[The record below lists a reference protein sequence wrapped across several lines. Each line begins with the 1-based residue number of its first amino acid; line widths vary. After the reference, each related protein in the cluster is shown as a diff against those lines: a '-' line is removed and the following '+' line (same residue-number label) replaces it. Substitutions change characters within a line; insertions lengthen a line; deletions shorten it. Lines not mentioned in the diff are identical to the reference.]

1 MFCAPS
7 RMLESR
13 IAFETSPSAV
23 NGGQTTMSTSLT
35 LAKSILR
42 LRTRSS
48 ASATV
53 LFIFQF
59 PAIISFRSLFIKGLR
74 LCVRLFLA
82 QGGHARQDLAFEEFE
97 ARAAAGAHEGHFVAQ
112 LGFVQRLNAVAAADD
127 ALGAA
132 LLRHLRHC
140 AGNGECAFRKSF
152 ILEQP
157 HRSEDHTS
165 ELQ

>member
-7 RMLESR
+7 RMFESR
-13 IAFETSPSAV
+13 IAFETSPKAV

-59 PAIISFRSLFIKGLR
+59 PAIISFRSLFIDSLR
-74 LCVRLFLA
+74 LCVELPVA
-82 QGGHARQDLAFEEFE
+82 QGGHAREDLAFEEFE
-97 ARAAAGAHEGHFVAQ
+97 ARAAAGAHEGHFFAQ
-112 LGFVQRLNAVAAADD
+112 LGFVQCLHAVATADD

-132 LLRHLRHC
+132 FLRHLRHR
-140 AGNGECAFRKSF
+140 AGDGECAFRKSF
-152 ILEQP
+152 VLEQT
-157 HRSEDHTS
+157 HRAVP
-165 ELQ
+165 